1 MGQLMSDELVI
12 NVSSGII
19 GSDLGFVDGWVNIS
33 ISDGIIQ
40 HIGRGKA
47 SGRNVIE
54 LGNSV
59 AMPPLAN
66 LHVHILDYVMPE
78 VGWELDLDDLVGDPY
93 GVKYRVLSKSTPN
106 ELRNAINRF
115 LKHSWM
121 HGVGFIAE
129 FREGGLSNALLDF
142 NSRPETHLVLGMPV
156 NVSNAVSEFVEMVR
170 YVDGLAISS
179 PLYYNEDALKELSML
194 IANLGVQVHVHISE
208 TRETREE
215 GDLEYL
221 LRYLRPNA
229 IVHGTFLS
237 RDELELL
244 KELNIPLIIC
254 PRSNYWFIG
263 RLPNIRAI
271 YELGLEVGIGS
282 DNACWIKCDL
292 WRDLELLSN
301 VLRPMGLLNPKW
313 VLKAAVNSGIIGI
326 NNYLVEGGKANLLV
340 INSELTSINY
350 SKDKYLALIKR
361 GGPEVVELLMVNGKV
376 RHCNEGLKNRFR
388 ELSVAFGFPSH

>member
-1 MGQLMSDELVI
+1 MTDELVL
-12 NVSSGII
+12 NVSSGIV
-19 GSDLGFVDGWVNIS
+19 GSDLEFVDGWINIS

-47 SGRNVIE
+47 SGRYVIE
-54 LGNSV
+54 LSNSL

-78 VGWELDLDDLVGDPY
+78 VGWDLDLDDLVGDPY
-93 GVKYRVLSKSTPN
+93 GVKYRVLNRSTPA

-121 HGVGFIAE
+121 YGVGFIAE
-129 FREGGLSNALLDF
+129 FREGGINNALLDF
-142 NSRPETHLVLGMPV
+142 NSRPETHLVLGMPI
-156 NVSNAVSEFVEMVR
+156 NVSNAVDEFMEMVR
-170 YVDGLAISS
+170 YVNGLAISS
-179 PLYYNEDALKELSML
+179 PLYYSEDALRELSRL
-194 IANLGVQVHVHISE
+194 SINLGIQVHAHISE
-208 TRETREE
+208 TSETRGE
-215 GDLEYL
+215 GDLEHL
-221 LRYLRPNA
+221 LRYLRPSA

-254 PRSNYWFIG
+254 PRSNYWFLG
-263 RLPNIRAI
+263 RLPDMRAI

-301 VLRPMGLLNPKW
+301 ILRPMGLLNPKW
-313 VLKAAVNSGIIGI
+313 ILKIAVNSGIIGFS
-326 NNYLVEGGKANLLV
+326 NYLMEGSKPNLLI

-361 GGPEVVELLMVNGKV
+361 GGPEAVELLIINGKV
-376 RHCNEGLKNRFR
+376 RYYSERLKNHYK
-388 ELSVAFGFPSH
+388 ELLTAA